1 MYPILKAKDM
11 DKTDIIVVD
20 DDKLVGELTRNV
32 LEHSGFS
39 VRLVP
44 DSRNA
49 LSLIGQTSPKL
60 VIADIMLPGISG
72 LELCNRI
79 TSDPA
84 LAGVKV
90 MIMSAKAFDT
100 EIRRARAF
108 GALHF
113 LVKPFSKEE
122 LLDAVNA
129 LLCRREP
136 SPRAS

>member
-1 MYPILKAKDM
+1 M
-11 DKTDIIVVD
+11 DGTDIIVVE
-20 DDKLVGELTRNV
+20 DDKLVGELTRGL
-32 LEHSGFS
+32 LEHCGFS

-49 LSLIGQTSPKL
+49 LSLIERTSPKL
-60 VIADIMLPGISG
+60 VIADIMLPGIGG

-90 MIMSAKAFDT
+90 MIMSAKAFDA

-113 LVKPFSKEE
+113 LVKPFGKEE

-129 LLCRREP
+129 LLGRREP
-136 SPRAS
+136 SLRVS